1 MLRKGQAIK
10 TTHRAGRAGRG
21 PAARCARAAGRH
33 PLTGSKVANLSP
45 AVAEEVGID
54 DDMREGVVV
63 LEVKDQTP
71 AARLGVKRG
80 DIVVGINDEKVKSV
94 AQLAAALRC
103 GRRRLAAVGRARG
116 KVFNL
121 AIQG

>member
-1 MLRKGQAIK
+1 
-10 TTHRAGRAGRG
+10 
-21 PAARCARAAGRH
+21 
-33 PLTGSKVANLSP
+33 
-45 AVAEEVGID
+45 
-54 DDMREGVVV
+54 MREGVVV

-94 AQLAAALRC
+94 AQLAAALDAA
-103 GRRRLAAVGRARG
+103 GGGWRLSVERGG

>member
-1 MLRKGQAIK
+1 M
-10 TTHRAGRAGRG
+10 
-21 PAARCARAAGRH
+21 
-33 PLTGSKVANLSP
+33 TGSTVANISP
-45 AVAEEVGID
+45 AVAAEVGID

-94 AQLAAALRC
+94 AQLAAALDAA
-103 GRRRLAAVGRARG
+103 GGGWRLSVERGG